1 MGVFI
6 AYACRGTVDVCRLLQ
21 SGPVYHPLQHILP
34 FALPEDVEPPAPGKR
49 VLTYEFPCFNQTVE
63 AFLVVEPS
71 YGDDPFA

>member
-21 SGPVYHPLQHILP
+21 SGPVYHPLQHIVP
-34 FALPEDVEPPAPGKR
+34 FALPEDVEPPAAIFVRLPHQ
-49 VLTYEFPCFNQTVE
+49 LPCLNQTVE

-71 YGDDPFA
+71 YGDDPFV